1 MMIQSMAFSVSAVL
15 SLALPAVYFIKEPKG
30 RAGTFWALLA
40 VGVAGSISWTLAQ
53 LSGEWRTS
61 LSLAIWVTI
70 SASVISFAITCAI
83 SRLAWRLSPLLM
95 PYLALMGL
103 WAMVWQAFPGHV
115 IQHGETAINN
125 WIMFHIA
132 ISVFT
137 YALATIAAV
146 AALSAFLVERALKK
160 KRPTK
165 LTRMLPSI
173 VDSENL
179 LVRLLIACE
188 VILGLGVLSGM
199 GVSMMETG
207 TLLPADHKTLFSL
220 AAFAAIA
227 VLLWLTY
234 KTGVRGKQATRLVLL
249 AYLLL
254 SLGFLGVRFVTDVMM
269 A

>member
-1 MMIQSMAFSVSAVL
+1 MMIQSMVFSFSAVL
-15 SLALPAVYFIKEPKG
+15 SLALPALYFFKEPKG
-30 RAGTFWALLA
+30 QGGTFWSLIA
-40 VGVAGSISWTLAQ
+40 VAIAGTISWTLAQ

-70 SASVISFAITCAI
+70 SASIISFTITCGI
-83 SRLAWRLSPLLM
+83 NRLAWRLTPLLM
-95 PYLALMGL
+95 PYLAAMGL
-103 WAMVWQAFPGHV
+103 WAMLWQAFPGHV
-115 IQHGETAINN
+115 IEGEGALNN

-146 AALSAFLVERALKK
+146 AALSAFLVERALKR

-165 LTRMLPSI
+165 LTRMLPSVI
-173 VDSENL
+173 DSESL

-188 VILGLGVLSGM
+188 VILGLDILSGM

-207 TLLPADHKTLFSL
+207 HLLIADHKSLFSIG
-220 AAFAAIA
+220 AFVAIA
-227 VLLWLTY
+227 GLLWAQY
-234 KTGVRGKQATRLVLL
+234 QSGVRGRKAARIVLV

-254 SLGFLGVRFVTDVMM
+254 SLGFLGVKFVTDVMM

>member
-1 MMIQSMAFSVSAVL
+1 MLQPFLFSLSAVL
-15 SLALPAVYFIKEPKG
+15 SLAIPALYFFKEPKG
-30 RAGTFWALLA
+30 QGGTFWSLMAVAL
-40 VGVAGSISWTLAQ
+40 AGSISWTLAQ

-61 LSLAIWVTI
+61 LSLAIWVTVA
-70 SASVISFAITCAI
+70 ASVISFTIVCGL
-83 SRLAWRLSPLLM
+83 SRLAWRLTPLLM
-95 PYLALMGL
+95 PYLAIMGL
-103 WAMVWQAFPGHV
+103 WAMIWHHFPGHA
-115 IQHGETAINN
+115 IDAEESINN
-125 WIMFHIA
+125 WIIFHIA

-137 YALATIAAV
+137 YALATIAAI

-173 VDSENL
+173 LDSEAL
-179 LVRLLIACE
+179 LVKLLISCE
-188 VILGLGVLSGM
+188 CILALGVLSGM

-207 TLLPADHKTLFSL
+207 SLLSADHKSLFSIG
-220 AAFAAIA
+220 AFIAIGS
-227 VLLWLTY
+227 LLWAQHQS
-234 KTGVRGKQATRLVLL
+234 GVRGKKATRIVLV